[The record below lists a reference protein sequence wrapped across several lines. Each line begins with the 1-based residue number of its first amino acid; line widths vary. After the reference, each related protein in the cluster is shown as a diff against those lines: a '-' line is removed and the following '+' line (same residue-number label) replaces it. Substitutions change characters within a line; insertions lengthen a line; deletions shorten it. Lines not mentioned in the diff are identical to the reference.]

1 MMRLAEM
8 LRLMKMC
15 WVMVLLVVLLLLLL
29 LLLMVMVE
37 DCHPLIIV
45 V

>member
-1 MMRLAEM
+1 M